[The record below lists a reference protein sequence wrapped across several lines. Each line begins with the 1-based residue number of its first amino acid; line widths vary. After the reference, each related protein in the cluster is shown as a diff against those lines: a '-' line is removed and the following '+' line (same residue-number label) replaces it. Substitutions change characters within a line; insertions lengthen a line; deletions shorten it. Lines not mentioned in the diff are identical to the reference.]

1 MCKSCDEWKL
11 GCVRVKD
18 CLSYVDGQWCVG
30 NLVCGG
36 FSVSNYLQGNLGTGR
51 HDHILDP
58 GKFCRFL
65 KHKLR
70 KNAVKTAEESWEE
83 ARKNELQGV
92 SSKVKQR
99 FITYLSLWK
108 RWNFAHGCI

>member
-1 MCKSCDEWKL
+1 MCESCDEWKL

-51 HDHILDP
+51 HDRRLHA
-58 GKFCRFL
+58 GKVLPLCQAQAEGECRGYC
-65 KHKLR
+65 KR
-70 KNAVKTAEESWEE
+70 KSGRSKEELAYGE
-83 ARKNELQGV
+83 
-92 SSKVKQR
+92 
-99 FITYLSLWK
+99 TD
-108 RWNFAHGCI
+108 